1 MYIIFPDMKLRYLLL
16 CLASL
21 LLIVAVPGIKT
32 ATQVL
37 TDLGTSRQTSSASPS
52 DRQAS
57 NLPSAAPKSE
67 QQIASEIFQAVNPAV
82 VTIYSGREIGSGV
95 IITPEGWVLTNK
107 HVIWSSPQVRVTT
120 AGGKTY
126 RGWVT
131 SVDMQYDLA
140 LVQLET
146 RDTLP
151 TVRMVSKVDI
161 KPGQRVYA
169 IGSPGGQA
177 GTFTKGTFTRITRHG
192 SLQISP
198 GLLQPGNS
206 GGPLLNTQGEMI
218 GINKGLLEDG
228 SGLATSVIP
237 VRMFIERTRRAAG
250 SKSSY

>member
-1 MYIIFPDMKLRYLLL
+1 MYIIFLDMKLRYWLL
-16 CLASL
+16 CLTSL

-37 TDLGTSRQTSSASPS
+37 TDLGNPKQSPSASNS
-52 DRQAS
+52 ELQAGNPQS
-57 NLPSAAPKSE
+57 VPPKSE
-67 QQIASEIFQAVNPAV
+67 QQIADEIFQTVNPAV
-82 VTIYSGREIGSGV
+82 VTIYSGREIGSGI

-107 HVIWSSPQVRVTT
+107 HVIWSSPQVKVKT

-126 RGWVT
+126 KGWVT

-146 RDTLP
+146 KESLP
-151 TVRMVSKVDI
+151 TVRMIGKMNL

-177 GTFTKGTFTRITRHG
+177 GTFTKGTFTKITKHG

-206 GGPLLNTQGEMI
+206 GGPLLNAQGEMI

-237 VRMFIERTRRAAG
+237 ARMFIERTRRAAG
-250 SKSSY
+250 SKSS